1 MLARFMKRARE
12 AILPAGRVMPRLR
25 PPGRTGRLKPS
36 PSAPGGTPSPSCN
49 SPSRLGA
56 ALARALARVR
66 RTAGSGDAPAILGA
80 ACGRG
85 LAVAFL
91 LALVMLVPRQAQ
103 AQGTILDD
111 NSLMGSFE
119 VTVAGA
125 PLKSRPLFF
134 HSHVH
139 TYYGFVESDT
149 SVVNLRAEAA
159 SVRSTVGFV
168 VPARFR
174 PYVAGEVL
182 EVTRTYKHSMN
193 ARLRVPEGRSKWS
206 VRVTAEDRTTRT
218 YTWFIDRG
226 GPWKVTVT
234 PDVAG
239 SVTIT
244 PPGIL
249 PETGD
254 YSTRGSYVASV
265 PPNTTQVEVSVEAPE
280 RIYPFAKA
288 SIRMYSGGLP
298 DEPTTTDTPL
308 PATIV
313 LGDPPN
319 SVTIIVETGVYEFFK
334 SLIIERRASAS
345 MATLAEPLT
354 VDFED
359 LPEGHDGSS
368 AFTARLA
375 FSDEV
380 DISAADMRTALTA
393 IGATVTDAQP
403 VDGSTA
409 LWDITITPTGNATVQ
424 LLLSPTSDCEAT
436 GALCT
441 DDGRM
446 LSAGLGASVPFV
458 AQTAQQGTV
467 APLTVALEDLP
478 ESHDGSSAF
487 TARLAF
493 SDEVALDEAGLRA
506 ALLVSNGSVTGV
518 SSVSADLWDITIT
531 PTGNANVQLLLSP
544 TSDCATTGAICTD
557 DGRMLSAGLGASVP
571 YSAQTAEQQTEAP
584 LTASFSAVPAE
595 HDGSSLFTVGLA
607 FSEEVKAGGRK
618 VKAALTVTGGTVK
631 KARRVAPPS
640 NEQWTITIKPDGHGA
655 VSVLLPATSDC
666 DATGAICTDD
676 GRKLSAGVAVQ
687 VAGPPGFSVADAQ
700 VQEGPNATLDFVVT
714 LSPMASETVTVGY
727 MTDNG
732 TATAGEDYT
741 AAAGMLTFAAGETE
755 KTVTVAVL
763 DDSQDEGS
771 ETLNLVLM
779 NASGAYL
786 ADGEATGTILIRH
799 LD

>member
-25 PPGRTGRLKPS
+25 PPGRTGRLQPS

-49 SPSRLGA
+49 SPTRLGA
-56 ALARALARVR
+56 TLARALARVR

-111 NSLMGSFE
+111 NSLLGDFK
-119 VTVAGA
+119 VTVG
-125 PLKSRPLFF
+125 LEKVQRRPRDF
-134 HSHVH
+134 HSHVRN
-139 TYYGFVESDT
+139 YYVLVESDT
-149 SVVNLRAEAA
+149 SVVNLQAEAA
-159 SVRSTVGFV
+159 SARSTVGFLM
-168 VPARFR
+168 PARLR
-174 PYVAGEVL
+174 PPETGEVL
-182 EVTRTYKHSMN
+182 KVTKTRKHSMS
-193 ARLRVPEGRSKWS
+193 ARLSLPKGRSKWS
-206 VRVTAEDRTTRT
+206 VIVTAEDGTSRIYT
-218 YTWFIDRG
+218 YFIDRG
-226 GPWKVTVT
+226 GPWKVTVK

-239 SVTIT
+239 MVTIT
-244 PPGIL
+244 PPGIIPGTL
-249 PETGD
+249 YYGTE
-254 YSTRGSYVASV
+254 GSYLASV

-280 RIYPFAKA
+280 RIYPYAKA

-319 SVTIIVETGVYEFFK
+319 SVSIIVDTGAHEF
-334 SLIIERRASAS
+334 SEVLIIERRASAS
-345 MATLAEPLT
+345 MATVAEPLT

-409 LWDITITPTGNATVQ
+409 LWDITITPAGNANVQ

-441 DDGRM
+441 NDGRM

-467 APLTVALEDLP
+467 APLTVTLEDLP

-487 TARLAF
+487 TARLTF

-571 YSAQTAEQQTEAP
+571 FVAQTAEP

-687 VAGPPGFSVADAQ
+687 VAGPPGLSVADAQ

-741 AAAGMLTFAAGETE
+741 AASGLLTFAAGETE